1 MTLYFVF
8 IIKPFGLTVKYMTV
22 TKSMQVGFTC
32 LHDDQWR
39 YGNENVQKG
48 INYCLIFKK
57 YMKTLIFQKIIKVF
71 LCFFNQILTL
81 KKSWKKGKKHSHA
94 SFQNL
99 LLNESFTR
107 INQVQS
113 K

>member
-71 LCFFNQILTL
+71 LCFFQSNTHHE
-81 KKSWKKGKKHSHA
+81 KKLEKRKEALSCQFSK
-94 SFQNL
+94 
-99 LLNESFTR
+99 FTF
-107 INQVQS
+107 